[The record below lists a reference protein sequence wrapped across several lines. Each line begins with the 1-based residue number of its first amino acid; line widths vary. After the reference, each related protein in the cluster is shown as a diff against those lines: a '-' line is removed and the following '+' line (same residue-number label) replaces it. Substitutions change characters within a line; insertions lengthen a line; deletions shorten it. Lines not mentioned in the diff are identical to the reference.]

1 MKQLIFKL
9 RNKVTISDNNQIDIS
24 NKARVRKCHISIK
37 GKNNTLVIKD
47 GVNIKGSSIEI
58 NGDNCSIVFEAN
70 SVIGEGCYFSSR
82 ERNTKIVIGE
92 NSMFS
97 RNIKLMTS
105 DGHDIY
111 HDKRRINPAKSIII
125 GSHVWLSDSVTV
137 LKGCNIGDGSI
148 IGINSL
154 VTKSIGSNKIAVGT
168 PAVEVKD
175 NIQWDE
181 DLTF

>member
-1 MKQLIFKL
+1 
-9 RNKVTISDNNQIDIS
+9 
-24 NKARVRKCHISIK
+24 
-37 GKNNTLVIKD
+37 
-47 GVNIKGSSIEI
+47 
-58 NGDNCSIVFEAN
+58 
-70 SVIGEGCYFSSR
+70 
-82 ERNTKIVIGE
+82 
-92 NSMFS
+92 MFS